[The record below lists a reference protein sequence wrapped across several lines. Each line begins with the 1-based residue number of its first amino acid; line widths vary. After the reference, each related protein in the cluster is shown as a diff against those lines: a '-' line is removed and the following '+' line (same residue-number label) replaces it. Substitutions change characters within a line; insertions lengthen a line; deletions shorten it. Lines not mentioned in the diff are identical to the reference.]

1 MSLDGESPRPIYT
14 ERYSCSA
21 AIKHRNTGQIGT
33 FILSPRQSPQQRM
46 EITWLC
52 VSTLKQKLGSAMR
65 SLSKR
70 TSLIGAGIGLAILAT
85 AGTLVATS
93 NNRAKADSAAAA
105 NPPATP
111 VSVANVA
118 ERDTAIWDEFSG
130 RLEAIEQVEVRSR
143 VAGAIQ
149 EIRFREGALVQ
160 KDDVLVVIDPALY
173 AAEVARADAQVAAAQ
188 ARVVFTKSDYERGQQ
203 LTGSQTISQRDQD
216 NRINAYREAEAN
228 LKAAQA
234 TLKTAQLNLG
244 YTEVRA
250 PVTGR
255 VGKREITVGN
265 LIAAGPGS
273 PLLTTIVS
281 TTPIYASF
289 NADEQIVLRALNAL
303 GDDATASKTGRIPVK
318 MGTAT
323 SNGLPFEGHMQLIDN
338 QVDARSGTVRVRAI
352 FDNKDGRLIP
362 GQFVRLQMG
371 QPKTE
376 RAMMINE
383 RAVGTDQNKKYVM
396 VVNKESKAEYREVS
410 LGVAVDGLRVVTAGL
425 KPGEQI
431 VVKGLQRIR
440 PGAPVAPEVVAMD
453 AN

>member
-1 MSLDGESPRPIYT
+1 MKTQISKNRLVAGAAALAIVATATAFFFNGNGRAQADA
-14 ERYSCSA
+14 SA
-21 AIKHRNTGQIGT
+21 A
-33 FILSPRQSPQQRM
+33 
-46 EITWLC
+46 
-52 VSTLKQKLGSAMR
+52 
-65 SLSKR
+65 
-70 TSLIGAGIGLAILAT
+70 
-85 AGTLVATS
+85 
-93 NNRAKADSAAAA
+93 KA
-105 NPPATP
+105 PPAMP
-111 VSVANVA
+111 VSVATVDVR
-118 ERDTAIWDEFSG
+118 ETPIWDEFSG
-130 RLEAIEQVEVRSR
+130 RLEAVEQVEVRSR

-149 EIRFREGALVQ
+149 DIRFREGALVQ

-173 AAEVARADAQVAAAQ
+173 AAEVARAEAQVAAAQ
-188 ARVVFTKSDYERGQQ
+188 AKLVFTKSDYERAQQ

-216 NRINAYREAEAN
+216 NRINAFREAEAN

-281 TTPIYASF
+281 TSPIYASF
-289 NADEQIVLRALNAL
+289 NADEQVVLRALNAL
-303 GDDATASKTGRIPVK
+303 GEDNAASKTGRIPVK

-323 SNGLPFEGHMQLIDN
+323 SDGTPFEGHMQLIDN
-338 QVDARSGTVRVRAI
+338 QVDPRSGTVRVRAV

-376 RAMMINE
+376 RALMINE

-396 VVNKESKAEYREVS
+396 VVTQDNKAEYREVT
-410 LGVAVDGLRVVTAGL
+410 LGVAVDGLRMVTGGL
-425 KPGEQI
+425 KAGEHI

-440 PGAPVAPEVVAMD
+440 PGASVAPETVAMD
-453 AN
+453 TN

>member
-1 MSLDGESPRPIYT
+1 M
-14 ERYSCSA
+14 
-21 AIKHRNTGQIGT
+21 QILGPAMKK
-33 FILSPRQSPQQRM
+33 LSNKSRVLFAVAV
-46 EITWLC
+46 IAL
-52 VSTLKQKLGSAMR
+52 L
-65 SLSKR
+65 
-70 TSLIGAGIGLAILAT
+70 GAGGGLFLA
-85 AGTLVATS
+85 G
-93 NNRAKADSAAAA
+93 NDRAKAEASADKT
-105 NPPATP
+105 PPATP
-111 VSVANVA
+111 VSVAKVS

-173 AAEVARADAQVAAAQ
+173 AAEVARAEAQVAAAQ
-188 ARVVFTKSDYERGQQ
+188 AKLVFTRSDYQRGQQ
-203 LTGSQTISQRDQD
+203 LSGSQTISQRDQD
-216 NRINAYREAEAN
+216 NRVNAYREAEAN

-281 TTPIYASF
+281 TSPIYASF
-289 NADEQIVLRALNAL
+289 NADEQVVLRALNAL
-303 GDDATASKTGRIPVK
+303 GKDDAASKTGRIPVK

-323 SNGLPFEGHMQLIDN
+323 SEGLPFEGHMQLIDN
-338 QVDARSGTVRVRAI
+338 QVDPRSGTVRVRAI
-352 FDNKDGRLIP
+352 FDNEDGHLIP

-371 QPKTE
+371 QPKAE
-376 RAMMINE
+376 RAMMVNE

-396 VVNKESKAEYREVS
+396 VVNKENKAEYREVT
-410 LGVAVDGLRVVTAGL
+410 LGVAVDGLRMVTSGL

-431 VVKGLQRIR
+431 VVKGLQRVR
-440 PGAPVAPEVVAMD
+440 PGAAVAPQLVAMD

>member
-1 MSLDGESPRPIYT
+1 MQ
-14 ERYSCSA
+14 
-21 AIKHRNTGQIGT
+21 N
-33 FILSPRQSPQQRM
+33 
-46 EITWLC
+46 
-52 VSTLKQKLGSAMR
+52 
-65 SLSKR
+65 LSKR
-70 TSLIGAGIGLAILAT
+70 TGLIGAGLGLAILAT
-85 AGTLVATS
+85 AGAFVVTTS
-93 NNRAKADSAAAA
+93 QDRAKAASAAAA
-105 NPPATP
+105 APSATP

-118 ERDTAIWDEFSG
+118 ERETAIWNEFSG

-149 EIRFREGALVQ
+149 EIRFREGALVH

-173 AAEVARADAQVAAAQ
+173 AAEVARAEAQVAAAQ
-188 ARVVFTKSDYERGQQ
+188 AKLVFTKSDYERGQQ
-203 LTGSQTISQRDQD
+203 LTGSNTISQRDQD
-216 NRINAYREAEAN
+216 NRVNAYREAEAN

-234 TLKTAQLNLG
+234 TLKTAQLNLS

-281 TTPIYASF
+281 TSPIYASF
-289 NADEQIVLRALNAL
+289 NADEQVVLRALDSL
-303 GDDATASKTGRIPVK
+303 GEDAAASKTGRIPVR

-323 SNGLPFEGHMQLIDN
+323 SDGLPFEGHMQLIDN
-338 QVDARSGTVRVRAI
+338 QVDARTGTVRVRAI
-352 FDNKDGRLIP
+352 FDNKDGHLIP

-371 QPKTE
+371 QPKAE
-376 RAMMINE
+376 RVMMVNE

-396 VVNKESKAEYREVS
+396 VVNNENKAEYREVT
-410 LGVAVDGLRVVTAGL
+410 LGVAVEGLRMVTSGL
-425 KPGEQI
+425 KPGEKI
-431 VVKGLQRIR
+431 VVKGLQRVR
-440 PGAPVAPEVVAMD
+440 PGASLAPEVVAMD

>member
-1 MSLDGESPRPIYT
+1 MRT
-14 ERYSCSA
+14 
-21 AIKHRNTGQIGT
+21 
-33 FILSPRQSPQQRM
+33 LSF
-46 EITWLC
+46 T
-52 VSTLKQKLGSAMR
+52 
-65 SLSKR
+65 KR
-70 TSLIGAGIGLAILAT
+70 LVAVAFGLAVLAGAGAVFWTGN
-85 AGTLVATS
+85 S
-93 NNRAKADSAAAA
+93 RAQADAAAA
-105 NPPATP
+105 KAPPATP
-111 VSVANVA
+111 VSVADVK
-118 ERDTAIWDEFSG
+118 ERETAIWDEFSG
-130 RLEAIEQVEVRSR
+130 RLEAVEQVEVRSR

-173 AAEVARADAQVAAAQ
+173 AAEVARAEAQVAAAQ
-188 ARVVFTKSDYERGQQ
+188 ARLVFTKSDYERGQQ

-216 NRINAYREAEAN
+216 NRVNAYREAEAN

-281 TTPIYASF
+281 TSPIYASF
-289 NADEQIVLRALNAL
+289 NADEQVVLRALNAL
-303 GDDATASKTGRIPVK
+303 GDDAAASKTGRIPVR

-323 SNGLPFEGHMQLIDN
+323 SNGTPLEGHMQLIDN
-338 QVDARSGTVRVRAI
+338 QVDPRSGTVRVRAV
-352 FDNKDGRLIP
+352 FDNTDGRLIP

-371 QPKTE
+371 QPKSE

-396 VVNKESKAEYREVS
+396 VVNKENKAEYREVS
-410 LGVAVDGLRVVTAGL
+410 LGVAVDGLRMVTSGL
-425 KPGEQI
+425 KSGEQI
-431 VVKGLQRIR
+431 VVKGLQRVR
-440 PGAPVAPEVVAMD
+440 PGAAVAPQVVAMD

>member
-1 MSLDGESPRPIYT
+1 MKTRISKNRLV
-14 ERYSCSA
+14 A
-21 AIKHRNTGQIGT
+21 A
-33 FILSPRQSPQQRM
+33 
-46 EITWLC
+46 
-52 VSTLKQKLGSAMR
+52 A
-65 SLSKR
+65 
-70 TSLIGAGIGLAILAT
+70 AGIAILAT
-85 AGTLVATS
+85 ASAFYFNGNDRAQADAS
-93 NNRAKADSAAAA
+93 AAKA
-105 NPPATP
+105 PPAMP
-111 VSVANVA
+111 VSVATVDVR
-118 ERDTAIWDEFSG
+118 ETPIWDEFSG
-130 RLEAIEQVEVRSR
+130 RLEAVEQVEVRSR

-160 KDDVLVVIDPALY
+160 KDYVLVVIDPALY
-173 AAEVARADAQVAAAQ
+173 AAEVARAEAQVAAAQ
-188 ARVVFTKSDYERGQQ
+188 AKVVFTKSDYERGQQ

-216 NRINAYREAEAN
+216 NRINAFREAEAN

-281 TTPIYASF
+281 TSPIYASF
-289 NADEQIVLRALNAL
+289 NADEQVVLRALNAL
-303 GDDATASKTGRIPVK
+303 GEDSSASKTGRIPVK

-323 SNGLPFEGHMQLIDN
+323 SDGTPFEGHMQLIDN
-338 QVDARSGTVRVRAI
+338 QVDPRSGTVRVRAV

-376 RAMMINE
+376 RALMINE

-396 VVNKESKAEYREVS
+396 VVTQDNKAEYREVT
-410 LGVAVDGLRVVTAGL
+410 LGVAVDGLRMVTGGL
-425 KPGEQI
+425 KAGEHI

-440 PGAPVAPEVVAMD
+440 PGAAVAPETVAMD